1 MEFLEEYAEYVKKT
15 VTKNSV
21 KVYARDM
28 GIKLSVIDNLLSK
41 IDYFKKEFL
50 SATEQ
55 KTKQRQKKS
64 KIL

>member
-1 MEFLEEYAEYVKKT
+1 LEFLEEYAEYVKKT

-28 GIKLSVIDNLLSK
+28 GIKLSVIDNLLPK
-41 IDYFKKEFL
+41 TDYFKKEFL